1 MIPRFFRCGDPT
13 KKCPNSVSR
22 EIFRDRPGAAD
33 PCGNE
38 NCRMHREDVGLVE
51 GLTNGRSKLFY
62 GAIAALAVVILLLT
76 ILGGGNPA
84 EKALADLRARLA
96 PLETELQA
104 LEAKARV
111 SGTSDSAP
119 TDPKPIQTAA
129 ADLEKQASAA
139 IASNDPVQV
148 ANTLKRL
155 TSQMSS
161 VRSTIEALDRPKQGS
176 GVITADAKSLL
187 GKFNSLEEDAEL
199 QFEVVIPKA
208 PQSADA
214 CEEFLSEVS
223 ECQARTRR
231 LSSTVATTEPD
242 PESKAIRLV
251 LGQVISRL
259 QAAQERLNG
268 FAPPPPPPPPPT
280 LPFQPDQADLVVAA
294 SGILAGDLA
303 APLVAAW
310 AGSDVV
316 LGQDGSYYLPAKDGR
331 KILVR
336 STPVS
341 EGFKMLAEGAC
352 SVFFADRAPD
362 PADLDNFSGDFRE
375 SRSVAEVVALDALTL
390 LVHPDNPESKVMVG
404 STIPFKIAAGPE
416 NSSIRARARLFG
428 LPLTGAIEESGEQ
441 AALSDRNLLSLGL
454 YHQESDNLRAKRL
467 AVQASEETLALKP
480 SPFTIAT
487 EDYLFSY
494 RIVAWTATAAAPEAL
509 QLVKFATSN
518 EGQEVVSKRG
528 FVDLR
533 LTGSQEE
540 IAPEILAA
548 LGEAIG
554 SETISSA
561 VRLSTNFRFEVGQ
574 ASLDLKAQADLE
586 RLPRFVFEK
595 YPTHKVV
602 ILGFTDSDGGPA
614 INMPL
619 SKDRAETVAAE
630 LRRSKVDARSAGLG
644 PVFPVDSNTTPTGKA
659 KNRRAEVWIVRS

>member
-22 EIFRDRPGAAD
+22 DIFRDRPGAAD

-62 GAIAALAVVILLLT
+62 GAIAALTVAILLLT

-119 TDPKPIQTAA
+119 TDPKPIQTAT

-139 IASNDPVQV
+139 IASNDLVQV

-155 TSQMSS
+155 TTQMSS

-187 GKFNSLEEDAEL
+187 GKFNALEEDAEI
-199 QFEVVIPKA
+199 QFEVIIPKA

-214 CEEFLSEVS
+214 SEEFLLEVS

-231 LSSTVATTEPD
+231 LASPVATTEPD
-242 PESKAIRLV
+242 PESKAVRLV

-259 QAAQERLNG
+259 QAAQERLNR
-268 FAPPPPPPPPPT
+268 FAPPPPPPT

-310 AGSDVV
+310 ADSEIVP
-316 LGQDGSYYLPAKDGR
+316 GQDGSYYLPAKDGR

-341 EGFKMLAEGAC
+341 EGFKMLAEGSC
-352 SVFFADRAPD
+352 SVFFADRAPE

-390 LVHPDNPESKVMVG
+390 LVHPDNPESKIMVG
-404 STIPFKIAAGPE
+404 STIPFQIAAGPE
-416 NSSIRARARLFG
+416 NSSIRARARLFD
-428 LPLTGAIEESGEQ
+428 LPLAGAIEESGEQ

-494 RIVAWTATAAAPEAL
+494 RIVAWTAPAAAAEAL

-518 EGQEVVSKRG
+518 EGQDVVSKRG

-554 SETISSA
+554 SETISAA

-602 ILGFTDSDGGPA
+602 ILGFTDSDGGPQV
-614 INMPL
+614 NMPL

-644 PVFPVDSNTTPTGKA
+644 PVFPVDSNTTATGKA